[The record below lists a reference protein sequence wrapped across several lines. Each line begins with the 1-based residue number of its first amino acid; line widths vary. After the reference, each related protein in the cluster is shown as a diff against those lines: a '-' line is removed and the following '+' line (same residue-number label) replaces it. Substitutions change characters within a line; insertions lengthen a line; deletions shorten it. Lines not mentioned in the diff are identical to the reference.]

1 MNLLE
6 IRQLSV
12 GFGQDPTSD
21 ALHGVELTIPLGGTT
36 GLVGESGSGKTLTAY
51 SILKLLDP
59 AACIR
64 GGRILYHGSGAPKDL
79 LLMPE
84 REMRSIRGQQISIVF
99 QEAMSALNPVLKCG
113 FQVEEVIRAHRRAG
127 TREMEEL
134 VLDTLRRVGLE
145 DPRRVYRSYPFELSG
160 GQVQRVLIAQA
171 IILSPKLVIAD
182 EPTTALDVRTQQKIM
197 ELFQQINQELGC
209 SILFISHDLAL
220 VRTLCSEVAVMKNGA
235 IVEKGSTTQVFSH
248 PQHPYTRGLLHCR
261 PPLYQK
267 VSKLQTLGDFGENV
281 DGLIH
286 TVPRLITTEELLER
300 RNLLT
305 NSETLLEVE
314 GLDVYYKKSGQSW
327 FAASPGL
334 HAVKGVSF
342 SIREGEALGLVGESG
357 SGKSSI
363 GRSIVQLI
371 RAQKGSI
378 RFKGEQLNGPRG
390 RMKYFRKEIQMVFQD
405 PFSSLNPRQR
415 IGRAI
420 VEPME
425 IHRLYGSDAE
435 RHEHACELLRIVG
448 LEPDHFNRYPHQFS
462 GGQRQRICIARA
474 LAVGPRLLICD
485 EAVSALDISVQAQV
499 LNLLK
504 ELQSLYGLSYLFIS
518 HDLSVVHFIA
528 DQIIVLKDGAIVETG
543 SSEELVQSPQNPYT
557 RALLEAAP
565 K

>member
-6 IRQLSV
+6 LRQLSI
-12 GFGQDPTSD
+12 GFGQDPSSD
-21 ALHGVELTIPLGGTT
+21 ALRGVHLIIPEGRAT

-59 AACIR
+59 SARIR
-64 GGRILYHGSGAPKDL
+64 SGCILYCGSGAPQDL
-79 LLMPE
+79 LQLTE
-84 REMRSIRGQQISIVF
+84 SEMRRIRGQHISIVF
-99 QEAMSALNPVLKCG
+99 QEAMSALNPVLRCG
-113 FQVEEVIRAHRRAG
+113 FQVEEVIRAHKRVG
-127 TREMEEL
+127 SREMEEQ
-134 VLDTLRRVGLE
+134 VLDTFHKVGLE
-145 DPRRVYRSYPFELSG
+145 NPRRIYRSYPFELSG

-197 ELFQQINQELGC
+197 ELFQQINEELGC

-220 VRTLCSEVAVMKNGA
+220 VRALCSEVAVMK
-235 IVEKGSTTQVFSH
+235 KGSILEQGPTASVFSS

-261 PPLYQK
+261 PPLYRK
-267 VSKLQTLGDFGENV
+267 VAKLQTLGDFTENS
-281 DGLIH
+281 DAGISSK
-286 TVPRLITTEELLER
+286 PRLITTEELQVR
-300 RNLLT
+300 RHQL
-305 NSETLLEVE
+305 SKAATLLEVD
-314 GLDVYYKKSGQSW
+314 GLDVVYKKSEQSW
-327 FAASPGL
+327 FALAPGL

-342 SIREGEALGLVGESG
+342 SIREGEALGVVGESG

-371 RAQKGSI
+371 RNSKGSI
-378 RFKGEQLNGPRG
+378 RYKGELLNGPRS
-390 RMKYFRKEIQMVFQD
+390 RIQQFRKEIQMVFQD

-425 IHRLYGSDAE
+425 IHRLHANDSDRRE
-435 RHEHACELLRIVG
+435 KACELLRIVG
-448 LEPDHFNRYPHQFS
+448 LESDHFDRYPHQFS

-528 DQIIVLKDGAIVETG
+528 DQIIVLKDGVIVETG
-543 SSEELVQSPQNPYT
+543 PAEELVQSPKNPYT